1 MGVPNVS
8 QKSKSYKVSC
18 YYAIQKRRF
27 SINPY
32 LTYKLQ
38 GKETG
43 NPDGSQGT
51 EY

>member
-1 MGVPNVS
+1 MGAPNVS

-18 YYAIQKRRF
+18 YYAIQKRQF

-38 GKETG
+38 GQG
-43 NPDGSQGT
+43 NWKPAWESGN
-51 EY
+51 